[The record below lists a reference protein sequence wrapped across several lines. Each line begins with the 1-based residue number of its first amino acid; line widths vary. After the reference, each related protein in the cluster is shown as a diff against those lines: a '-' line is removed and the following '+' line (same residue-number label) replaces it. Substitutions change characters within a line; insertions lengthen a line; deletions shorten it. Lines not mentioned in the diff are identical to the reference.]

1 MLTISRDA
9 KGEYQLTFTDYARKP
24 KLVPVGTERG
34 WDQAQAR
41 LYSND
46 QLCMFCERNGLIG
59 SLGKSRVTVYLENQL
74 LPADEEGS
82 AGDRIRC
89 GGCGATMYR
98 IKVAGTKLY
107 FGSIGE
113 AA

>member
-9 KGEYQLTFTDYARKP
+9 KGEYQLTTADYGRKP
-24 KLVPVGTERG
+24 KVLPAGTERN
-34 WDQAQAR
+34 WDHAQAR

-46 QLCMFCERNGLIG
+46 MLCMFCERNGLIG
-59 SLGKSRVTVYLENQL
+59 SLSKSRVTVYLENQL
-74 LPADEEGS
+74 LPGDDEGS
-82 AGDRIRC
+82 ASDRIRC
-89 GGCGATMYR
+89 GGCGATIYR